1 MTKQELDTLWELIW
15 ELTCK
20 LRKERLE
27 EIKQE
32 QNLTDEELQELV
44 DDPYCEELYDLD
56 DGDNLIQSL
65 DNVLSIIEDLR
76 PTK

>member
-1 MTKQELDTLWELIW
+1 MTKKELDTLW

-32 QNLTDEELQELV
+32 QDLTDEELQELV
-44 DDPYCEELYDLD
+44 DDPYRDDLYDID

-65 DNVLSIIEDLR
+65 DNVISIVEELKV
-76 PTK
+76 TE

>member
-1 MTKQELDTLWELIW
+1 MTKKELDTLWELA
-15 ELTCK
+15 CK

-32 QNLTDEELQELV
+32 QDLTDEELQELV
-44 DDPYCEELYDLD
+44 DDPYRDDLYDID

-65 DNVLSIIEDLR
+65 DNVISIVEELKV
-76 PTK
+76 TE

>member
-1 MTKQELDTLWELIW
+1 MTKQELDTLWELA
-15 ELTCK
+15 CK
-20 LRKERLE
+20 LRKERLK

-32 QNLTDEELQELV
+32 QNLTDEELQELI

-65 DNVLSIIEDLR
+65 DNVIGIVEDLR
-76 PTK
+76 PTE

>member
-1 MTKQELDTLWELIW
+1 MTKQELDTLWELA
-15 ELTCK
+15 CK

-32 QNLTDEELQELV
+32 QNLTDKELQELV
-44 DDPYCEELYDLD
+44 DDPYCEELYDID

-65 DNVLSIIEDLR
+65 DTVVGIIEDLK
-76 PTK
+76 PTE

>member
-1 MTKQELDTLWELIW
+1 MTKQELDTLLELA
-15 ELTCK
+15 CK

-27 EIKQE
+27 DIKQE

-44 DDPYCEELYDLD
+44 DDPYCEELYDID

-65 DNVLSIIEDLR
+65 DNVIGIVEDLR
-76 PTK
+76 TTE

>member
-1 MTKQELDTLWELIW
+1 MTKQELDTLW

-44 DDPYCEELYDLD
+44 DDPYCEDLYDID

-65 DNVLSIIEDLR
+65 DNVIGIVEDLKA
-76 PTK
+76 TD

>member
-1 MTKQELDTLWELIW
+1 MTRQELDTLWELA
-15 ELTCK
+15 CK

-32 QNLTDEELQELV
+32 QNLTDDELQELV
-44 DDPYCEELYDLD
+44 DDPYCEDLYDID

-65 DNVLSIIEDLR
+65 DNVISLVEDLR
-76 PTK
+76 PTE

>member
-1 MTKQELDTLWELIW
+1 MTKQELDTLWELA
-15 ELTCK
+15 CK

-32 QNLTDEELQELV
+32 QNLTDDELQELV
-44 DDPYCEELYDLD
+44 DDPYCEELYDID

-65 DNVLSIIEDLR
+65 DNVISIVEDLKA
-76 PTK
+76 TD

>member
-1 MTKQELDTLWELIW
+1 MTKQELDTLWELA
-15 ELTCK
+15 CK

-44 DDPYCEELYDLD
+44 DDPYCEDLYDID
-56 DGDNLIQSL
+56 DGDNLMQSL
-65 DNVLSIIEDLR
+65 DNAIGLVEHSKATD
-76 PTK
+76 

>member
-1 MTKQELDTLWELIW
+1 MTKQELDTLWELA
-15 ELTCK
+15 CK

-27 EIKQE
+27 DIKQE

-65 DNVLSIIEDLR
+65 DNVIGIVEDLR
-76 PTK
+76 PTE

>member
-1 MTKQELDTLWELIW
+1 MTKKELDTLWELA
-15 ELTCK
+15 CK

-32 QNLTDEELQELV
+32 QDLTDEELQELV
-44 DDPYCEELYDLD
+44 DDPYSEDLYDID

-65 DNVLSIIEDLR
+65 DNVISIVEDLKA
-76 PTK
+76 TE

>member
-1 MTKQELDTLWELIW
+1 MTKQELDTLWELA
-15 ELTCK
+15 CK
-20 LRKERLE
+20 LREERLE

-44 DDPYCEELYDLD
+44 DDPYREDLYDID

-65 DNVLSIIEDLR
+65 DNVIGIIEDLK
-76 PTK
+76 PTE

>member
-1 MTKQELDTLWELIW
+1 MTKQELDTLWELA
-15 ELTCK
+15 CK

-27 EIKQE
+27 DIKQE

-44 DDPYCEELYDLD
+44 DDSYCEELYDLD

-65 DNVLSIIEDLR
+65 DNVIGIVEDLR
-76 PTK
+76 PTE

>member
-1 MTKQELDTLWELIW
+1 MTKQELDTLWELA
-15 ELTCK
+15 CK

-44 DDPYCEELYDLD
+44 DDPYCEDLYDID

-65 DNVLSIIEDLR
+65 DNVIGIVEDLS
-76 PTK
+76 PTE

>member
-1 MTKQELDTLWELIW
+1 MTKQELDTLWELA
-15 ELTCK
+15 CK

-32 QNLTDEELQELV
+32 QDLTDEELQELV
-44 DDPYCEELYDLD
+44 DDPYRDDLYDID

-65 DNVLSIIEDLR
+65 DNVISIVEELKV
-76 PTK
+76 TE

>member
-1 MTKQELDTLWELIW
+1 MTKQELDTLWELA
-15 ELTCK
+15 CK

-32 QNLTDEELQELV
+32 QNLTDDELQELV
-44 DDPYCEELYDLD
+44 DDPYCEDLYDID

-65 DNVLSIIEDLR
+65 DNVISIVEDLKA
-76 PTK
+76 TD

>member
-1 MTKQELDTLWELIW
+1 MTKQELDTLWELAY
-15 ELTCK
+15 K

-32 QNLTDEELQELV
+32 QSLTDEELQELV
-44 DDPYCEELYDLD
+44 DDPYCEDLYDLD

-65 DNVLSIIEDLR
+65 DNVISIVEDLKA
-76 PTK
+76 TD

>member
-1 MTKQELDTLWELIW
+1 MTKQELDTLWEPA
-15 ELTCK
+15 CK

-32 QNLTDEELQELV
+32 ENLTDEELQELV
-44 DDPYCEELYDLD
+44 DDPYCEDLYDID

-65 DNVLSIIEDLR
+65 DNVIGIVEDLR
-76 PTK
+76 PTE

>member
-1 MTKQELDTLWELIW
+1 MTKQEFEKLWVLA
-15 ELTCK
+15 CK
-20 LRKERLE
+20 LRKERLKD
-27 EIKQE
+27 IKQE

-65 DNVLSIIEDLR
+65 DNVIGIVEDLKA
-76 PTK
+76 TD

>member
-1 MTKQELDTLWELIW
+1 MTKKELDTLWELA
-15 ELTCK
+15 CK

-32 QNLTDEELQELV
+32 QDLTDEELQELV
-44 DDPYCEELYDLD
+44 DDPYRDDLYDID

-65 DNVLSIIEDLR
+65 DNVISIIEELKA
-76 PTK
+76 TE

>member
-1 MTKQELDTLWELIW
+1 MTKQELDTLWELA
-15 ELTCK
+15 CK

-44 DDPYCEELYDLD
+44 DDPYCEDLYDID

-65 DNVLSIIEDLR
+65 DNVIGIVEDLR
-76 PTK
+76 PTE